1 MFLETVVLNFYFY
14 FAFQLTPSP
23 FPLTTDWYLFSVT
36 VIINVMSQ
44 LLVLVLF
51 IGFYSN
57 KKIIGVCNWSS
68 ANECSAPSRE
78 VPMTKE
84 LITNRTENQGR

>member
-1 MFLETVVLNFYFY
+1 MLLETVVLNFYFY

-23 FPLTTDWYLFSVT
+23 FPLTIDWYLFSVT
-36 VIINVMSQ
+36 TIINIISQ
-44 LLVLVLF
+44 LLVLILF

-57 KKIIGVCNWSS
+57 KKIIGVCNWSR
-68 ANECSAPSRE
+68 ANERSAPSRE

-84 LITNRTENQGR
+84 LITNLTENQGR